1 MTSPIN
7 NLSIRNKLR
16 LFTLGPC
23 LILQVI
29 FLVAIWKSTTDAVRQ
44 DLRSEL
50 NVAVQQ
56 FNDAERS
63 RLRENLE
70 SGKNIANAPPARNIL
85 SGNTAELC
93 RWGKVLLR
101 DNGLKVKG
109 RIPEDKPADI
119 DLIAAVGSDSKTID
133 IITRERPCESGA
145 AESSFPTPADPATAE
160 LTDWEAANDKLYE
173 LVQAPVANASGKYLG
188 RMVVGFE
195 ADDQLARYIVSHAT
209 WQADTDHKHQP
220 MEVVLWH
227 MDAPG
232 KPHIVGQSD
241 TDIPT
246 STLIAALNKS
256 DQMDGW
262 DSAELEAGGYSF
274 VTEPFAKHSSVF
286 RETQDLRITVVQNI
300 VPRLVAFHKLERFL
314 VLMAALAMLLG
325 FFFGAFFSR
334 PIAEPLVGLASAAE
348 SVAEGHLDR
357 ANTLM
362 SNNKRFGATDEIG
375 VLERS
380 FIRMVRGL
388 KERLAMSTFLSQ
400 ATYKHICADALD
412 GAGEN
417 AAVRTSLAVMFSDI
431 RQFTDFSETESPEA
445 VIALL
450 NEVLS
455 IQAGIVER
463 HGGDINKFIG
473 DAVFAWFAGDD
484 RCKRALAAAN
494 EIVAALQGLF
504 AGQPGTQVG
513 IGIHVGELVVGSVGS
528 HDRKDYTAIGSVV
541 NKAARLCARA
551 QAGQILIS
559 AEAAAELHDDIA
571 LSPLAP
577 VFLKGFAE
585 PVPVFEAVHTAP
597 TAAS

>member
-1 MTSPIN
+1 MISRIN

-16 LFTLGPC
+16 LFTLGTC
-23 LILQVI
+23 LILTVI

-70 SGKNIANAPPARNIL
+70 SGKNIANAPPARSIL
-85 SGNTAELC
+85 SGDPADLC
-93 RWGKVLLR
+93 RWGKTLLR
-101 DNGLKVKG
+101 NNGLQLKG
-109 RIPEDKPADI
+109 RALEDKPAEI
-119 DLIAAVGSDSKTID
+119 DLIAAVDSNAKTID
-133 IITRERPCESGA
+133 IITHARPCESGA
-145 AESSFPTPADPATAE
+145 AESPFPVPADPATAE
-160 LTDWEAANDKLYE
+160 LTDWEALNDKLYE
-173 LVQAPVANASGKYLG
+173 LVQAPVTDASGKDLG

-195 ADDQLARYIVSHAT
+195 VDDQLARYIVTHAT
-209 WQADTDHKHQP
+209 WQAETDHEQQP
-220 MEVVLWH
+220 VQVVLWH

-232 KPHIVGQSD
+232 RPHILGQSD
-241 TDIPT
+241 AGIPT
-246 STLIAALNKS
+246 ATLIAALNQS

-262 DSAELEAGGYSF
+262 DSAELEDGGYSF

-286 RETQDLRITVVQNI
+286 RETQDLRITVVQDI
-300 VPRLVAFHKLERFL
+300 APKLVAFHKLERFL
-314 VLMAALAMLLG
+314 ALMAALAMLLG

-357 ANTLM
+357 AHTLM
-362 SNNKRFGATDEIG
+362 SNNNRSGATDEIG

-380 FIRMVRGL
+380 FVRMVRGL

-417 AAVRTSLAVMFSDI
+417 AAVRTSLAVLFSDI

-450 NEVLS
+450 NQVLS

-473 DAVFAWFAGDD
+473 DAVFAWFAGDN
-484 RCKRALAAAN
+484 RCQRALAAAT
-494 EIVAALQGLF
+494 EIVAALKTLF
-504 AGQPGTQVG
+504 AGKPGTQVG

-551 QAGQILIS
+551 HAGQILVS
-559 AEAAAELHDDIA
+559 AEAAAELNDNAA
-571 LSPLAP
+571 LNALDP
-577 VFLKGFAE
+577 VHLKGIAE
-585 PVPVFEAVHTAP
+585 PVQVFEAIPP
-597 TAAS
+597 TSS